1 MNSHERRINVYIN
14 TFVVVIGNGW
24 CRKGNLVFVW
34 GVVWCG
40 VVCMCEELSSVS
52 GRDMGQLNA
61 MVTGR

>member
-34 GVVWCG
+34 GVVWC
-40 VVCMCEELSSVS
+40 VCVRNYLVCEA
-52 GRDMGQLNA
+52 GIWDK
-61 MVTGR
+61 

>member
-34 GVVWCG
+34 GVVWG
-40 VVCMCEELSSVS
+40 GGVCMCEELSSV
-52 GRDMGQLNA
+52 
-61 MVTGR
+61 

>member
-24 CRKGNLVFVW
+24 CRKGNLVFVC

-40 VVCMCEELSSVS
+40 VVLCVCVRNSLVCEA
-52 GRDMGQLNA
+52 GIWDN
-61 MVTGR
+61 